1 MTNEPPRGQRR
12 DAGSD
17 PTEWHG
23 HRIVTEQDLGAVFDE
38 DGDPAAELRARRKR
52 KFHGVVLGALIGLL
66 VLAAVVAQGIS
77 AGWINLP
84 RSEARP
90 AVETGCPAG
99 PYLYQSPEAVTVNV
113 YNTTATPG
121 LAGEVAEALKNRGF
135 SIGVVGNST
144 VNREG
149 MTAIILSG
157 PDGEPGAFTLQQQIP
172 DTQYIQD
179 DRDDASVDVVIGSG
193 YNNLV
198 PVEKAEAAA
207 PGPISCPWKS
217 GQPSEGAEAGS

>member
-1 MTNEPPRGQRR
+1 MTNEPPGGQRR
-12 DAGSD
+12 EAEGD

-23 HRIVTEQDLGAVFDE
+23 HRIVTEQDLGAVFDD
-38 DGDPAAELRARRKR
+38 DGDAEAAELRAKRKR
-52 KFHGVVLGALIGLL
+52 TLHGVVLGVLAGLL
-66 VLAAVVAQGIS
+66 VLAAVVAQGIN

-84 RSEARP
+84 RPEARP

-99 PYLYQSPEAVTVNV
+99 PYMYQSPESVTVNV
-113 YNTTATPG
+113 YNTTAQPG
-121 LAGEVAEALKNRGF
+121 LAGQVAEALKARGF
-135 SIGVVGNST
+135 AIGVVGNST

-157 PDGEPGAFTLQQQIP
+157 PDGESGAFTMQQQIP

-179 DRDDASVDVVIGSG
+179 DRDDASVDVVIGSA
-193 YNNLV
+193 YTTLV

-217 GQPSEGAEAGS
+217 NAPEPEAGS

>member
-1 MTNEPPRGQRR
+1 
-12 DAGSD
+12 
-17 PTEWHG
+17 
-23 HRIVTEQDLGAVFDE
+23 VTEQDLGAVFDE
-38 DGDPAAELRARRKR
+38 DGDDAAELRAKRKR
-52 KFHGVVLGALIGLL
+52 RFHGVVLGVLIGLL

-77 AGWINLP
+77 AGWISLP
-84 RSEARP
+84 RPEARP
-90 AVETGCPAG
+90 AVESGCPAG
-99 PYLYQSPEAVTVNV
+99 PYLYQSPETVTVNV

-121 LAGEVAEALKNRGF
+121 LAGQVAEALKTRGF

-157 PDGEPGAFTLQQQIP
+157 PDGESGAFTMQQQIP

-193 YNNLV
+193 YSNLV
-198 PVEKAEAAA
+198 PVEQAQAAA
-207 PGPISCPWKS
+207 PGPITCPWKS
-217 GQPSEGAEAGS
+217 SEPSENAEAG

>member
-12 DAGSD
+12 EAGSD

-38 DGDPAAELRARRKR
+38 DGDDAAELRAKRKR
-52 KFHGVVLGALIGLL
+52 RFHGVVLGVLIGLL

-77 AGWINLP
+77 AGWISLP
-84 RSEARP
+84 RPEARP
-90 AVETGCPAG
+90 AVESGCPAG
-99 PYLYQSPEAVTVNV
+99 PYLYQSPETVTVNV

-121 LAGEVAEALKNRGF
+121 LAGQVAEALKTRGF

-157 PDGEPGAFTLQQQIP
+157 PDGESGAFTMQQQIP

-179 DRDDASVDVVIGSG
+179 DREDASVDVVLGSG
-193 YNNLV
+193 YSDLV
-198 PVEKAEAAA
+198 PLETAQAAA
-207 PGPISCPWKS
+207 PGPITCPWK
-217 GQPSEGAEAGS
+217 SEGAEAG

>member
-12 DAGSD
+12 GAESD

-23 HRIVTEQDLGAVFDE
+23 HRIVTEQDLGTVFDE
-38 DGDPAAELRARRKR
+38 DGAEAAAFHARRKR
-52 KFHGVVLGALIGLL
+52 RFHNIVLGSVAGLL
-66 VLAAVVAQGIS
+66 LLVTVVAQGIS
-77 AGWINLP
+77 AGWISLP
-84 RSEARP
+84 QPEARP

-99 PYLYQSPEAVTVNV
+99 PFLNQPPETVTVNV

-121 LAGEVAEALKNRGF
+121 LAGKVAEALKTRGF

-157 PDGEPGAFTLQQQIP
+157 PSGESGAFTMQQQIP

-193 YNNLV
+193 YSDLV
-198 PVEKAEAAA
+198 PLEQAQAAA

-217 GQPSEGAEAGS
+217 SEPTENAEAG